1 VAATVVAVTAGCG
14 NGEPGPAPLT
24 GFTADLRER
33 IEPARD
39 GLVRWK
45 STWWLRWTP
54 AEGARE
60 YLLYTGTSEGDST
73 TPQVRRKP
81 RYGIEVA
88 NGVSRRSQIERLRSQ
103 QVAFTAAQLTIS
115 VAARYDDGKI
125 GPRSVPYAVGEPVR
139 RSRP

>member
-1 VAATVVAVTAGCG
+1 VAATVVAGTAGCG
-14 NGEPGPAPLT
+14 NDEPGPAPLT
-24 GFTADLRER
+24 GFTADLREH
-33 IEPARD
+33 IEPAHG
-39 GLVRWK
+39 GLVQWK

-60 YLLYTGTSEGDST
+60 YLVYTGSSEGDST
-73 TPQVRRKP
+73 TARVRREP

-115 VAARYDDGKI
+115 VAARYDDGEI
-125 GPRSVPYAVGEPVR
+125 GPRSGPYAVGEPVPAR
-139 RSRP
+139 